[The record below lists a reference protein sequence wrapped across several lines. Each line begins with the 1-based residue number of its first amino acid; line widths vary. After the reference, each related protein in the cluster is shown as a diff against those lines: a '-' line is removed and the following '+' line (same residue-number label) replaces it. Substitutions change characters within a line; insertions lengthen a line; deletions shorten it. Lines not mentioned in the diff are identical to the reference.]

1 MEQPT
6 ARELVERLGPHPAAS
21 LGIDPCDEEGAGRWF
36 IAACLLAG
44 RAEASAATDA
54 YRALARDGLS
64 SPREIA
70 KADPTRIARWLAG
83 AGYPKPDT
91 AAQKLGRASAA
102 LVERWGGSLVAVAAG
117 ADDLGDLGARIA
129 GLAPGVGPAT
139 VAFFLRPL
147 REAWTAA
154 REIPL
159 SPAAR
164 AAALHVGL
172 LREGEDEEG
181 EPGALRAALAAQPDA
196 PSLSDAE
203 TALERL
209 GRRACLRERVRSCP
223 LGDDCPARERGVA
236 QGHERE

>member
-1 MEQPT
+1 MEKPT

-44 RAEASAATDA
+44 RGGGSVASNA

-70 KADPTRIARWLAG
+70 KADPTRIARWLAET
-83 AGYPKPDT
+83 GYPKPEI
-91 AAQKLGRASAA
+91 AAQKLARASAA
-102 LVERWGGSLVAVAAG
+102 LVEHWGGSLAALAAG
-117 ADDLGDLGARIA
+117 ADDLADLGERIA
-129 GLAPGVGPAT
+129 RLAPGVGPAT
-139 VAFFLRPL
+139 AALFLRPL
-147 REAWTAA
+147 RDTWIAA
-154 REIPL
+154 RELPL

-203 TALERL
+203 SALERL
-209 GRRACLRERVRSCP
+209 GRRACLRQRFRSCP
-223 LGDDCPARERGVA
+223 LGGDCPAREHDVARGH
-236 QGHERE
+236 QRE

>member
-1 MEQPT
+1 VEKPT
-6 ARELVERLGPHPAAS
+6 ARELVERLGPHPAVA
-21 LGIDPCDEEGAGRWF
+21 LGIDPCDEAATGRWF

-44 RAEASAATDA
+44 RPGGSAAGDA

-70 KADPTRIARWLAG
+70 KAEPTRVARWLAE
-83 AGYPKPDT
+83 AGYPKPEI
-91 AAQKLGRASAA
+91 AARKLARASVT
-102 LVERWGGSLVAVAAG
+102 LVERWGGSFAALAAG
-117 ADDLGDLGARIA
+117 ADDMADLGARIA
-129 GLAPGVGPAT
+129 GLAPGVGPAA
-139 VAFFLRPL
+139 VALFLRPL
-147 REAWTAA
+147 RDVWIAA

-203 TALERL
+203 AALERL

-223 LGDDCPARERGVA
+223 LGGNCPARERGMA
-236 QGHERE
+236 RGHGQE

>member
-1 MEQPT
+1 VEQPT
-6 ARELVERLGPHPAAS
+6 ARELVERLGPHPAAL

-70 KADPTRIARWLAG
+70 KADPTRIAGWLAG
-83 AGYPKPDT
+83 AGYPKPEI
-91 AAQKLGRASAA
+91 AAEKLARASAT
-102 LVERWGGSLVAVAAG
+102 LLERWGGSLVALAAG

-139 VAFFLRPL
+139 VAFFLRPV
-147 REAWTAA
+147 RDAWTAA

-209 GRRACLRERVRSCP
+209 GRRACLRGRVQSCP

-236 QGHERE
+236 RGHERE